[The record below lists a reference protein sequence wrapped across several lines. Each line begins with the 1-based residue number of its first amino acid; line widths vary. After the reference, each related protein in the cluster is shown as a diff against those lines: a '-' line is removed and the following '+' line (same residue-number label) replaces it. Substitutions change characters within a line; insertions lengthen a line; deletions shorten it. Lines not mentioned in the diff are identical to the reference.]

1 MYFHFMDGK
10 IKEMED
16 RVAELEPAVQES
28 EALKESIAS
37 LKAIQAQQKAQRGGP
52 EAVDDENKGY
62 MRLPARK
69 AQIAEILSTSP
80 NLTNQQVADRL
91 GLTAARVS
99 QIRSAMA
106 IDESQT

>member
-1 MYFHFMDGK
+1 MYFYFMEGK
-10 IKEMED
+10 IEEMEQ
-16 RVAELEPAVQES
+16 RLAELEPAVRES

-37 LKAIQAQQKAQRGGP
+37 LKRILAEQKTQEGDLDAG
-52 EAVDDENKGY
+52 DEEGKGY

-69 AQIAEILSTSP
+69 AQIAEILSISP
-80 NLTNQQVADRL
+80 DLTNQQIADRL

-106 IDESQT
+106 AEEGA

>member
-1 MYFHFMDGK
+1 MYFYFMEGK
-10 IKEMED
+10 IEEMEQ
-16 RVAELEPAVQES
+16 RLAELEPAVRES

-37 LKAIQAQQKAQRGGP
+37 LKRILVQQKAQEGDPEGG
-52 EAVDDENKGY
+52 DDESKGY

-69 AQIAEILSTSP
+69 AQIAEILSSSP
-80 NLTNQQVADRL
+80 DLTNQQVGDRL

-106 IDESQT
+106 AEEDR